1 MATEDFEKYLASA
14 QAVVANSVSQS
25 TLSQVKDVCEK
36 YLLKYLQNHNFQYQ
50 RAWKSW
56 QSFCTTHNIS
66 ELEAEEKHL
75 LAYLG
80 FVAETCRYI
89 IYASTAS

>member
-36 YLLKYLQNHNFQYQ
+36 Y
-50 RAWKSW
+50 
-56 QSFCTTHNIS
+56 
-66 ELEAEEKHL
+66 
-75 LAYLG
+75 
-80 FVAETCRYI
+80 
-89 IYASTAS
+89 